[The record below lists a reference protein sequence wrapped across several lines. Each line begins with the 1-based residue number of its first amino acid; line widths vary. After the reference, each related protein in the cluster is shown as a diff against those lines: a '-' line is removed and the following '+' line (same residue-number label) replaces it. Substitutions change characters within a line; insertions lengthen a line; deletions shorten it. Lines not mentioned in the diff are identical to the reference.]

1 MVLRICRPI
10 QYAARALTVQC
21 QYATKLEYIDNLIR
35 ETTYSWGQQGTVPQG
50 VNNQCT
56 LPQGVNNQCTLL
68 QGVNNQCTLSQG
80 VNNQCTLP
88 QDVNNQCTLPQGV
101 NNQGT
106 LPQGVNNQCMLPQ
119 DVNNQGTLPQ
129 GVNNQYTRIRSRPPF
144 NRVNNIIVNI
154 DNLTQYII
162 IILTLK
168 GTVNHTFRTITMQTF
183 LYFTD
188 RFNVKIVL
196 YSCVTP
202 LSEGKMVMNE

>member
-1 MVLRICRPI
+1 MRCNIATGMVLRICRPI
-10 QYAARALTVQC
+10 QYAARALTVGC
-21 QYATKLEYIDNLIR
+21 QYAPKLEYIDNLIR
-35 ETTYSWGQQGTVPQG
+35 ETTYSRGQQHTLPQG
-50 VNNQCT
+50 VNNQYT

-68 QGVNNQCTLSQG
+68 QG
-80 VNNQCTLP
+80 
-88 QDVNNQCTLPQGV
+88 VNNQCTLPQGV

>member
-1 MVLRICRPI
+1 MRCNIATGMVLRICRPI
-10 QYAARALTVQC
+10 QYAARALTVGC
-21 QYATKLEYIDNLIR
+21 HYAPKLEYIDNLIR
-35 ETTYSWGQQGTVPQG
+35 ETTYSRGQQHTLPQG
-50 VNNQCT
+50 VNNQYT

-68 QGVNNQCTLSQG
+68 QGVNNQCR
-80 VNNQCTLP
+80 
-88 QDVNNQCTLPQGV
+88 LPQG
-101 NNQGT
+101 
-106 LPQGVNNQCMLPQ
+106 
-119 DVNNQGTLPQ
+119 VNNQGTLPQ

>member
-1 MVLRICRPI
+1 
-10 QYAARALTVQC
+10 
-21 QYATKLEYIDNLIR
+21 
-35 ETTYSWGQQGTVPQG
+35 
-50 VNNQCT
+50 
-56 LPQGVNNQCTLL
+56 
-68 QGVNNQCTLSQG
+68 
-80 VNNQCTLP
+80 
-88 QDVNNQCTLPQGV
+88 
-101 NNQGT
+101 
-106 LPQGVNNQCMLPQ
+106 MLPQ

>member
-1 MVLRICRPI
+1 M
-10 QYAARALTVQC
+10 
-21 QYATKLEYIDNLIR
+21 
-35 ETTYSWGQQGTVPQG
+35 
-50 VNNQCT
+50 
-56 LPQGVNNQCTLL
+56 
-68 QGVNNQCTLSQG
+68 LS
-80 VNNQCTLP
+80 
-88 QDVNNQCTLPQGV
+88 
-101 NNQGT
+101 
-106 LPQGVNNQCMLPQ
+106 QGVNNQCMLPQ

-162 IILTLK
+162 IILILK
-168 GTVNHTFRTITMQTF
+168 RTVNHTFRTITMQTF

-188 RFNVKIVL
+188 RVNVKIVL